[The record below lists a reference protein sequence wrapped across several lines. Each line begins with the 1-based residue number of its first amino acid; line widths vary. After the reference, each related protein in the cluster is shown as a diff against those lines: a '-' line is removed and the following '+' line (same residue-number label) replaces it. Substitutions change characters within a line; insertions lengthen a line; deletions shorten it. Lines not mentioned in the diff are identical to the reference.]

1 MRIRR
6 VPSAAIVAGLAVVMG
21 IIGGSITAEMQ
32 ERVNARYRVYTAAL
46 AAIEADY
53 VEPLAD
59 RCAAADVC
67 GTEALVYESIEG
79 MLSTL
84 DPHSSFFTPRGFA
97 QMRERQEGRYFGI
110 GISIVEQPPNS
121 GVIVVTALFEGS
133 PAYRAGIR
141 RGDVIARVGT
151 EVVKDWRTDD
161 VVKRVKGP
169 KGTTVDIG
177 IRRPG
182 LESEIALTVERDEIR
197 MPTVRTAFMVAPGT
211 GYVRLQDFAE
221 TSNTELGE
229 ALTRLKAGGMERLVL
244 DLRDNPGGPL
254 DQAIAVSNRFLRQ
267 GQPIVETRGRIP
279 NSNEQYRANVR
290 GGYTDVPLIVLVNRG
305 SASASEIV
313 SGAMQDHDRAILV
326 GETTFGKALV
336 QSVYPIANGAGLA
349 LTTGRYYTPSGR
361 MIQRPWDSSFD
372 EYLTY
377 SQRDQDPSRLR
388 SASELKYTDGN
399 RKVYGGGGVEPDH
412 FIPGPVEGFNPS
424 RFSRGLYSRSLFVGF
439 AERFTREGDT
449 RPGSRSAAT
458 YRVAPGW
465 TLTQTMVTDFRTYL
479 DEMRVRVDEAAFTAD
494 LAFIKAMIHFEVD
507 VDLFGI
513 EEARKAISKVDPQLQ
528 AALGYFD
535 EAADLLAASVANAVR
550 PGATALDPPAAP
562 SNRR

>member
-6 VPSAAIVAGLAVVMG
+6 VPSAAVVAGAAVILGV
-21 IIGGSITAEMQ
+21 IGGSITAEMQ

-53 VEPLAD
+53 VEPLVD
-59 RCAAADVC
+59 RCAAPDVC

-141 RGDVIARVGT
+141 RGDVIARVGS

-197 MPTVRTAFMVAPGT
+197 IPTVRTAFMAAPGT
-211 GYVRLQDFAE
+211 GYIRLQDFSE
-221 TSNTELGE
+221 TTNAELGD
-229 ALTRLKAGGMERLVL
+229 ALTKLKTAGMERLVL

-267 GQPIVETRGRIP
+267 GQPIVSTRGRIP
-279 NSNEQYRANVR
+279 NSNEEYRANVR
-290 GGYTDVPLIVLVNRG
+290 GGYTDVPLVVLINRG

-313 SGAMQDHDRAILV
+313 GGAMQDHDRAILV

-377 SQRDQDPSRLR
+377 SQRDQDPARAR
-388 SASELKYTDGN
+388 SASDLRYTDGS
-399 RKVYGGGGVEPDH
+399 RKVYSGGGVEPDH

-424 RFSRGLYSRSLFVGF
+424 RFSRALYSRALFVGF
-439 AERFTREGDT
+439 AERFTREGDV
-449 RPGSRSAAT
+449 RPGARSAAS

-465 TLTQTMVTDFRTYL
+465 ALTDAMVGDFRKYL
-479 DEMRVRVDEAAFTAD
+479 DELRVRMDETAYAAD
-494 LAFIKAMIHFEVD
+494 LPFIKAMIHYEVD
-507 VDLFGI
+507 VDLFGV
-513 EEARKAISKVDPQLQ
+513 EEARKAIAKVDPQLQ
-528 AALGYFD
+528 AALGYFG
-535 EAADLLAASVANAVR
+535 EASQLLATSVAS
-550 PGATALDPPAAP
+550 GARTGSGAPAAP
-562 SNRR
+562 AGPSDRR